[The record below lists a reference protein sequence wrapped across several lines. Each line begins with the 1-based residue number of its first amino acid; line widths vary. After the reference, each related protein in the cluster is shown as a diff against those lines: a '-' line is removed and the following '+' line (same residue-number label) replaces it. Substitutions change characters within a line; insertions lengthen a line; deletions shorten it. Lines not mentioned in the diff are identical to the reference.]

1 MLIGIRHHIHIE
13 PEEKDLLVRFRIDG
27 ILHDVLYLDKKLHDR
42 IMTRI
47 KILSRL
53 RTDEHLSAQDGKM
66 RVVVDDE
73 NLDLRISMIP
83 IVEGENAVLR
93 LLSSHFRQF
102 SLTDLGMN
110 GKDLEKVNAAINKSY
125 GMILSTGPTG
135 SGKTTSIYAI
145 LKILNTREK
154 ILRP

>member
-1 MLIGIRHHIHIE
+1 
-13 PEEKDLLVRFRIDG
+13 
-27 ILHDVLYLDKKLHDR
+27 
-42 IMTRI
+42 
-47 KILSRL
+47 
-53 RTDEHLSAQDGKM
+53 M